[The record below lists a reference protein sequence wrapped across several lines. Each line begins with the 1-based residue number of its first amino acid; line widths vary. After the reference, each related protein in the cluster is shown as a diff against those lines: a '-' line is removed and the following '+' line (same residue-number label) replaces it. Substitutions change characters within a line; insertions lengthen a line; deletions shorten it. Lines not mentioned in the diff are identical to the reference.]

1 MRTRLTQLLELELPL
16 IQAPMAGVSTP
27 QLAAAVSNAGA
38 LGSVAVGAMDAASA
52 QVAVVETMTLT
63 DRPIC
68 VNVFVHQP
76 PRRDAQ
82 IEARWLA
89 ALAPVFAR
97 FGASPPAQLREIYR
111 SFLDDA
117 AMLEMLLT
125 TRPAAVSFHFGLPQ
139 PEKIAALKANGAILL
154 ASATSVAE
162 ARMVEAAGI
171 DVVVAQGV
179 EAGGH
184 FGAFTADAAAG
195 LPTMA
200 LLPQIVRAVDIPVVA
215 AGGIADGSAIAAALN
230 LGCAGAQL
238 GTAFIGC
245 PETLASADFRA
256 RLRSAG
262 SLTRVTRA
270 LSGRPARG
278 IDNAL
283 FAVLTGLTEQIP
295 DYPLAYDATKA
306 LVAAAGESDFSVMLA
321 GAALASSRELPA
333 ADLVAILAEETAA
346 ALSKSADLA
355 GSD

>member
-1 MRTRLTQLLELELPL
+1 METRLTQLLNLSLPI

-27 QLAAAVSNAGA
+27 QLAAAVSNAGG
-38 LGSVAVGAMDAASA
+38 LGSLAVGAMDAASA
-52 QVAVVETMTLT
+52 QDAVTETMTLT

-68 VNVFVHQP
+68 VNVFVHQS

-89 ALAPVFAR
+89 ALIPLFAR
-97 FGASPPAQLREIYR
+97 FDARPPAQLREIYR

-117 AMLEMLLT
+117 AMLEMLLV

-139 PEKIAALKANGAILL
+139 AEKIAALKANGTILL
-154 ASATSVAE
+154 ASATSLAE
-162 ARMVEAAGI
+162 AQLVAAAGI
-171 DVVVAQGV
+171 DVIVAQGV

-184 FGAFTADAAAG
+184 FGSFTADATGGLSTMTLISQIAA
-195 LPTMA
+195 
-200 LLPQIVRAVDIPVVA
+200 AVDVPVVA
-215 AGGIADGSAIAAALN
+215 AGGIADGSAIAAVLAL
-230 LGCAGAQL
+230 GAAGAQL

-245 PETLASADFRA
+245 PETLANAEYRS
-256 RLRSAG
+256 RLRSVDA
-262 SLTRVTRA
+262 LTKVTRA

-283 FAVLTGLTEQIP
+283 IAALDELTVQIP

-321 GAALASSRELPA
+321 GTALASNRELPA
-333 ADLVAILAEETAA
+333 ADLVAALAEETTI
-346 ALSKSADLA
+346 ALR
-355 GSD
+355 

>member
-1 MRTRLTQLLELELPL
+1 METRLTQLLNLSLPL

-27 QLAAAVSNAGA
+27 QLAAAVSNAGG
-38 LGSVAVGAMDAASA
+38 LGSLAVGAMDAASA
-52 QVAVVETMTLT
+52 HDAVTETMTLT
-63 DRPIC
+63 ARPIC

-89 ALAPVFAR
+89 ALTPLFAR
-97 FGASPPAQLREIYR
+97 FDAQPPTQLREIYR

-117 AMLEMLLT
+117 AMLEMLLA

-139 PEKIAALKANGAILL
+139 AEKIAALKANGTILL
-154 ASATSVAE
+154 ASATSLAE
-162 ARMVEAAGI
+162 AQLVAVAGI
-171 DVVVAQGV
+171 DVIVAQGV

-184 FGAFTADAAAG
+184 FGAFTADASGG
-195 LPTMA
+195 LPMMT
-200 LLPQIVRAVDIPVVA
+200 LLPQIVRAVDVPVVA
-215 AGGIADGSAIAAALN
+215 AGGIADGSAIAAVLAL
-230 LGCAGAQL
+230 GAAGAQL

-245 PETLASADFRA
+245 PETLANAEYRS
-256 RLRSAG
+256 RLRSVDA
-262 SLTRVTRA
+262 LTKVTRA

-283 FAVLTGLTEQIP
+283 FAALGELTVQIP

-321 GAALASSRELPA
+321 GTALASGRELPA
-333 ADLVAILAEETAA
+333 ADLVAVLAEETAVA
-346 ALSKSADLA
+346 VRQMA